1 MRRFEHVEDGAAK
14 FWQVEVLGTTMR
26 VRFGRL
32 GTEGQSKDKEL
43 GSAGAA
49 QREAEKLVGEKV
61 KKGYVEVG
69 TGAPAAPPPAAPS
82 PTAKRPATDRRD
94 LELAKQ
100 AFDEIEDSTYG
111 ELSFTT
117 TPSIVDGFIASHD
130 GERWQKTL
138 EQMEW
143 IAEEADGGAVGYW
156 SHGGDTVVVYLDNE
170 GSFHCTGRRF
180 VDHLSYV
187 ADGGEDEG
195 LRTFCKKH
203 KLPPPMGKAARQA
216 LSKTVKLP
224 DAVFAELGKAKAKPV
239 KSEPAAKGAQA
250 KGSPKAAK
258 VARGPRPFTRTLAGC
273 ELADGRVL
281 IVTGEDFGKSYG
293 DVITKG
299 AVFLFDPATSSF
311 EALPPLALDGASP
324 SFAFASA
331 DGATVIASPY
341 EGWMLAY
348 EWKSATRQ
356 WAKPKRTPIRAEF
369 GVVARRLPDG
379 RVLLFGGERTEAALG
394 SGSRWEEL
402 PDLPEAR
409 SYDQVVPLE
418 GRVWILGGEADDG
431 ESSFSATNRTWLL
444 DPVKGKWSKGPT
456 LPEPVSRALA
466 FPRADGAVVLIADC
480 DAWVYAN
487 GKFGKKVELRELEG
501 TSEVHVRIDEDSLLS
516 PRWCRDDAVIRTSLI
531 KLTAERV
538 GALTLAQGGATP
550 FALRDGR
557 VLFVGGTL
565 FNNNEAEPE
574 IFSLEEGRASALPG
588 WEADVARQAKALAKA
603 REKQAKRGY

>member
-1 MRRFEHVEDGAAK
+1 M
-14 FWQVEVLGTTMR
+14 
-26 VRFGRL
+26 
-32 GTEGQSKDKEL
+32 
-43 GSAGAA
+43 
-49 QREAEKLVGEKV
+49 
-61 KKGYVEVG
+61 
-69 TGAPAAPPPAAPS
+69 
-82 PTAKRPATDRRD
+82 DRTD
-94 LELAKQ
+94 LELAQQ
-100 AFDEIEDSTYG
+100 AFDEIGDSTYG

-117 TPSIVDGFIASHD
+117 TPSIVDGFVASPD
-130 GERWQKTL
+130 GERWRQTL

-143 IAEEADGGAVGYW
+143 IAEEADGGAMGYW
-156 SHGGDTVVVYLDNE
+156 SHGGGTVVVYLDNE

-187 ADGGEDEG
+187 AEGGEDAD
-195 LRTFCKKH
+195 LRAFCKKH
-203 KLPPPMGKAARQA
+203 KLPPPMGKAAREA

-224 DAVFAELGKAKAKPV
+224 DAVFAELGKAKAKP
-239 KSEPAAKGAQA
+239 GAPP
-250 KGSPKAAK
+250 KGSSKGAK
-258 VARGPRPFTRTLAGC
+258 VAKGPRPFTRTLAGC
-273 ELADGRVL
+273 ELAEGRVL

-293 DVITKG
+293 DAITKG
-299 AVFLFDPATSSF
+299 AVFVFDPATSSF
-311 EALPPLALDGASP
+311 EPLPPLALDGASP

-331 DGATVIASPY
+331 DGATVIANPH

-369 GVVARRLPDG
+369 GVVARRVPDG

-394 SGSRWEEL
+394 SGSRWEKL

-431 ESSFSATNRTWLL
+431 ESCFSATDRTWLL
-444 DPVKGKWSKGPT
+444 DPATGKWSKGPN

-466 FPRADGAVVLIADC
+466 FTRADGAVVLIADC
-480 DAWVYAN
+480 DAWVYAHR
-487 GKFGKKVELRELEG
+487 KFGKKVELRELEG
-501 TSEVHVRIDEDSLLS
+501 TSEVHVRIAEDSLLS
-516 PRWCRDDAVIRTSLI
+516 ARWCRDDAVIRTSLT

-550 FALRDGR
+550 IALRDGR